1 MIAQLVHMEIRSVP
15 DVRMETMF
23 YAWMRSRGQE
33 RLNMLPRKHYAMVVR
48 TELEEIEFQL
58 GNLRNEVEQSGDEAK
73 AEYKELISLLFA
85 KLEQAKAK
93 LRSLELASEEQWE
106 KVKTDLDNT
115 RDVLKTMWSD
125 AMSQI
130 TA

>member
-1 MIAQLVHMEIRSVP
+1 
-15 DVRMETMF
+15 
-23 YAWMRSRGQE
+23 
-33 RLNMLPRKHYAMVVR
+33 MLPRKHYAMVVR